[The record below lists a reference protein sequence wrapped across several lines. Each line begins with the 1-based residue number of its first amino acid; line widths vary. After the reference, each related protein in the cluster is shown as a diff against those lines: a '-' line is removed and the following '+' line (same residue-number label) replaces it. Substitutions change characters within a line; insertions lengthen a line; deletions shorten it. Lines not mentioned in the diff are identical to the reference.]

1 MIGKRKIWNIQQYN
15 KEKASCLAAE
25 LGISTMVTNVLL
37 ERGYDTVEKIKE
49 FLYGSDAPFY
59 DPFLLKDMQ
68 IAVERILQAIRNKEK
83 ITVYGDYDVD
93 GITASSLLFLYLQQ
107 KGANVDTYI
116 PKRENE
122 GYGLNDE
129 ALKYL
134 SSAGTGLV
142 ITVDCGISGYNEVK
156 SAPEGMDIII
166 TDHHTV
172 PELLPPA
179 FAVINPKQSGCNYP
193 FKVLSGVGVAF
204 KLCQAME
211 KTLAPES
218 DYWCGYT
225 ELAALGTVAD
235 IVPLIG
241 ENREIVRRGL
251 KAMENTD
258 LIGLQALMK
267 VSGCNTDKITS
278 ETIGFILAPR
288 LNAVGRLEHAQSAVE
303 LLVSSDAQ
311 EAEEIAEKL
320 NAENMVR
327 QEISRAILAEAEEML
342 SKEEHID
349 TAIVLASE
357 NWHQGVIG
365 IVASRL
371 VEKYHLPAILL
382 SISGEVAKGSCRS
395 IPALNLYEAIEAES
409 DILIQFGGHH
419 QAAGLTLKAEKVAE
433 FKDRFKKYVR
443 EHLNR
448 EDYFPNLNIDCV
460 VSDAGKITVNDLEEL
475 SLLEPFGCNNPA
487 PVFSFSNALLYGHRA
502 IGKDRTHLQFSLT
515 KGDYSYKAVM
525 WNKAEM
531 LPMLYDNMVADVAF
545 MPRINIW
552 NGEQSVQLHALSINQ
567 QMVICDFRQSRSSK
581 DDIVNDFLR
590 INEQVKIFVNDKKKD
605 NAFSRNFHAQLCE
618 YGEAAAGD
626 IAVLYDYPLQP
637 LKSII
642 KELKESCFK
651 LIVIVFNRQDKYDE
665 ETALKLLYP
674 DRDIMAIA
682 YKQVMELLR
691 SVSILDYQE
700 TVKRYC
706 GQLSENILAVMAE
719 LGFIVIDGNAVSL
732 GVIKKC
738 QLEDSGLFCSLQEE
752 QKKFAEIINAN
763 WNITQYELLKN

>member
-37 ERGYDTVEKIKE
+37 ERGYDTVAKIRE
-49 FLYGSDAPFY
+49 FLYGSDTPFH
-59 DPFLLKDMQ
+59 DPFLLKDME
-68 IAVERILQAIRNKEK
+68 IAVQRICKAIEQNEK

-93 GITASSLLFLYLQQ
+93 GITASSLLFLYLRE
-107 KGANVDTYI
+107 KGANVNTYI
-116 PKRENE
+116 PKRANE

-134 SSAGTGLV
+134 STDGTGLV

-156 SAPEGMDIII
+156 SAPAGMDIII

-179 FAVINPKQSGCNYP
+179 FAVINPKQHDCSYP

-204 KLCQAME
+204 KLCQALE
-211 KTLAPES
+211 KTLDHDSA
-218 DYWCGYT
+218 YWCGYT
-225 ELAALGTVAD
+225 ELVALGTVAD

-251 KAMENTD
+251 KAMEATS
-258 LIGLQALMK
+258 LVGLQALMQ
-267 VSGCNTDKITS
+267 VSGCSADKITS
-278 ETIGFILAPR
+278 ESIGFILAPR

-303 LLVSSDAQ
+303 LLVSTDKD
-311 EAEEIAEKL
+311 EAALIAEKL
-320 NAENMVR
+320 NEENLLR
-327 QEISRAILAEAEEML
+327 QDISRAIMAEAEEML

-371 VEKYHLPAILL
+371 VEKYHLPTILL

-395 IPALNLYEAIEAES
+395 IPALNLYEAIDAES

-419 QAAGLTLKAEKVAE
+419 QAAGLTLYTDNITE
-433 FKDRFKKYVR
+433 FKNRFREYVR
-443 EHLNR
+443 EHLRR
-448 EDYFPNLNIDCV
+448 EDYFPKINIDCV

-487 PVFSFSNALLYGHRA
+487 PVFSFSNALLYSHRA

-531 LPMLYDNMVADVAF
+531 LPLLYDNMVADVAF
-545 MPRINIW
+545 MPKINVW
-552 NGEQSVQLHALSINQ
+552 NGELSVQLHALSINQ
-567 QMVICDFRQSRSSK
+567 QTAVCDFRQSRGNK

-590 INEQVKIFVNDKKKD
+590 ISDKINIFVNDKNKK
-605 NAFSRNFHAQLCE
+605 NAFSDNIHVQLCE
-618 YGEAAAGD
+618 YGEAAVGET
-626 IAVLYDYPLQP
+626 AVLYDYPLQP
-637 LKSII
+637 LKDII
-642 KELKESCFK
+642 KALKESGFK
-651 LIVIVFNRQDKYDE
+651 LIIVVFNRQDKQAED
-665 ETALKLLYP
+665 ASLQLMYP
-674 DRDIMAIA
+674 NRDIMAAA
-682 YKQVMELLR
+682 YRQIMELLK
-691 SVSILDYQE
+691 SMQVLDHQQILRE
-700 TVKRYC
+700 YC
-706 GQLSENILAVMAE
+706 SQLSENILAVMAE
-719 LGFIVIDGNAVSL
+719 LGFIVINGNDITK
-732 GVIKKC
+732 GIIRKC
-738 QLEDSGLFCSLQEE
+738 QLEDSELFCTLQAE
-752 QKKFAEIINAN
+752 QKKFFDIVHDN